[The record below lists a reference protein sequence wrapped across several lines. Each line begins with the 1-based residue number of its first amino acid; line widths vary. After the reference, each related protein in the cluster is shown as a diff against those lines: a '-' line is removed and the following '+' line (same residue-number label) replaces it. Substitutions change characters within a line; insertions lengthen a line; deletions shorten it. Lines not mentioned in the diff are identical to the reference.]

1 MDQFENKASVTRVRE
16 AGERDATVLEN
27 GCLRVM
33 IDDEGGMVPEL
44 SLVQGKSR
52 INAHWIPWF
61 RSNSGKPFRD
71 AEHGS
76 FWKGGLLYNLAGNF
90 PCLPNFGPGH
100 IVDGVV
106 LPPHGWTANL
116 VWKFEKN
123 GTDEE
128 TGAAFA
134 VSSMES
140 PDKAM
145 DIGFKKIDAL
155 MPGERVHYISLRVT
169 NRMGRDLDICAGWH
183 NTLGSPFL
191 APGCKIS
198 GAADLWTTPPLGGEF
213 DATSSLVPGTEFSS
227 LKEAPGAGGKKTDLS
242 TVPGPTG
249 FTDFAAGR
257 IGDDVHLGWSSLVNP
272 VLKAAYICFFT
283 GPASAAADDIILRFN
298 NLWMQYGGRPFTPWA
313 ACEGGTDLA
322 YCLGT
327 ENSISAYA
335 YGLEYARRA
344 GKLLG
349 VPATITIPAGS
360 ARTLRYGCLLAP
372 YGKGRLDE
380 GIDSIEA
387 DASALV
393 CKGKSEFR
401 RFGADPLFKALKLL
415 EGKLTP

>member
-1 MDQFENKASVTRVRE
+1 MVELGNKVSVTRIRE
-16 AGERDATVLEN
+16 SGERDATVLEN

-33 IDDEGGMVPEL
+33 VDDEGGIVPEL

-52 INAHWIPWF
+52 LNAHWIPWF

-71 AEHGS
+71 AEHGT

-90 PCLPNFGPGH
+90 PCVPNFGPGH
-100 IVDGVV
+100 IVDGVNM
-106 LPPHGWTANL
+106 PPHGWTANL
-116 VWKFEKN
+116 VWKFEKD
-123 GTDEE
+123 GIDEE

-134 VSSMES
+134 VSSLES
-140 PDKAM
+140 PDKTM
-145 DIGFKKIDAL
+145 DVSFKKIDAL
-155 MPGERVHYISLRVT
+155 MPGERVHYTSLRVT
-169 NRMGRDLDICAGWH
+169 NRLGWDLEICAAWH

-198 GAADLWTTPPLGGEF
+198 GAADLWTTPPPGGEF
-213 DATSSLVPGTEFSS
+213 DATSNLVPGTEFSS
-227 LKEAPGAGGKKTDLS
+227 LREAPETGGKKTDLS

-249 FTDFAAGR
+249 FTGFAAGR
-257 IGDDVHLGWSSLVNP
+257 IGGEAHLGWSSLVNP
-272 VLKAAYICFFT
+272 FLKAAYICFFT
-283 GPASAAADDIILRFN
+283 GPAAAAGDDIILRFN

-313 ACEGGTDLA
+313 ACEGGTDLT

-344 GKLLG
+344 GKILG
-349 VPATITIPAGS
+349 VPATVTIPAGS

-372 YGKGRLDE
+372 YEKALDE
-380 GIDSIEA
+380 GVGSIEA

-393 CKGKSEFR
+393 CKGKSGFW
-401 RFGADPLFKALKLL
+401 RFDADPGFKALKAL
-415 EGKLTP
+415 ERKLTP